1 MESGRDRARHDN
13 AGRLTYIGKE
23 MTRSMEFTRRETVSY
38 GAYGWAVLIVVTAVV
53 AVSTALI
60 LWAHAPV
67 GQAYRLLF
75 DGAFGSRFA
84 ITETLTRATP
94 LIFTGLAVAV
104 AFRARFYNIGIEG
117 QLYLGA
123 LGAVAVGTGAID
135 ASPWLLWPLM
145 LFAAAAA
152 GALLV
157 VGPAIAKISFAV
169 DEVVST
175 LLLNFVALL
184 FVSMMLE
191 GPMKDPSA
199 MGWPQSYA
207 VLDEL
212 RFPRLLEHTRVHAGL
227 LLGMAIAVAIRVI
240 VTRTLFG
247 YEVNAV
253 GANVAAARFAGIP
266 TRAVLLKT
274 ALLSGGIAGLGG
286 ASEVIGRSGYL
297 TLDMAT
303 GYGFVG
309 IVIAMLSQLD
319 AIAVI
324 FVSIAAAALMV
335 GGDSMSRVVGVPTY
349 MTDVV
354 VAVALLSVLPAAL
367 IIRYR
372 VSFNR

>member
-1 MESGRDRARHDN
+1 M
-13 AGRLTYIGKE
+13 
-23 MTRSMEFTRRETVSY
+23 
-38 GAYGWAVLIVVTAVV
+38 
-53 AVSTALI
+53 
-60 LWAHAPV
+60 
-67 GQAYRLLF
+67 
-75 DGAFGSRFA
+75 
-84 ITETLTRATP
+84 
-94 LIFTGLAVAV
+94 
-104 AFRARFYNIGIEG
+104 
-117 QLYLGA
+117 
-123 LGAVAVGTGAID
+123 
-135 ASPWLLWPLM
+135 
-145 LFAAAAA
+145 
-152 GALLV
+152 
-157 VGPAIAKISFAV
+157 VGPAIAKIRFSV

-199 MGWPQSYA
+199 MGWPQSYPI
-207 VLDEL
+207 LDEL

-227 LLGMAIAVAIRVI
+227 LLGLAIAVAVRVI
-240 VTRTLFG
+240 MTRTLFG

-253 GANVAAARFAGIP
+253 GANMAAARFAGIP
-266 TRAVLLKT
+266 TGSVLLKT

-286 ASEVIGRSGYL
+286 ASEVIGRAGYL

-324 FVSIAAAALMV
+324 FVSIATAALMI

-354 VAVALLSVLPAAL
+354 VAVALLSVLPATL
-367 IIRYR
+367 IVRYR
-372 VSFNR
+372 VSFTR